1 MEVVNSVTQ
10 MPHWREPWQIACS
23 KNATIHLFPSV
34 VSLRE
39 AKKNCQNPQI
49 RGKTARRIVQ
59 RVSLT
64 HPARMRSQ
72 LLYRAASYVVHSH
85 GWNFLRNVHNLF
97 TCPLWLPSPAGLR
110 VEISCETDKK
120 KINFIFNCSE
130 KIFLTKKRKRA
141 CPDGKNQTVRFE
153 KIFARAESRCIRSRS
168 TT

>member
-1 MEVVNSVTQ
+1 

-72 LLYRAASYVVHSH
+72 LLYRAAFYVAHSH
-85 GWNFLRNVHNLF
+85 GWKFLRNVHNLF
-97 TCPLWLPSPAGLR
+97 TCAFVSASPAGLR
-110 VEISCETDKK
+110 LEITFKIDKK
-120 KINFIFNCSE
+120 KMNFIFNLGG
-130 KIFLTKKRKRA
+130 KIFLTRKRKRA
-141 CPDGKNQTVRFE
+141 CPMQT
-153 KIFARAESRCIRSRS
+153 KKSYCRSLRLS
-168 TT
+168 MATTE